1 MARLPSVKNLTILLN
16 CKVGVLSRRFP
27 VPFKLDDGTE
37 AADLPVEQPTKLSL
51 LSITRP
57 PDRSILKFP
66 MICYWSPTR

>member
-1 MARLPSVKNLTILLN
+1 MARLPSVKTNIAQLQG
-16 CKVGVLSRRFP
+16 GVLSRRFP